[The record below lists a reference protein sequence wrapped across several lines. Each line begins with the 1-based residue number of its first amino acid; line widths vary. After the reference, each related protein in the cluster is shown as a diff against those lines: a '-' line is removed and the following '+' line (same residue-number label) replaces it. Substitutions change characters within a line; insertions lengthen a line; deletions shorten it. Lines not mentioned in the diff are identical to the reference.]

1 MYNPI
6 LPPDPGNRKYWNQE
20 AALRREQIR
29 RGGLTIELIRLLW
42 FLVKGIG
49 WLVILP
55 LRLSFSWWA
64 RRRQRKTQDPLDW
77 LNES

>member
-1 MYNPI
+1 MYTPP
-6 LPPDPGNRKYWNQE
+6 PPDPGNLKYWNQE
-20 AALRREQIR
+20 AQR
-29 RGGLTIELIRLLW
+29 RGELARSGGLIFQLIRLLW

-55 LRLSFSWWA
+55 LRLAFSW
-64 RRRQRKTQDPLDW
+64 RLKRRQKKMRDPLDW

>member
-6 LPPDPGNRKYWNQE
+6 LPPDPGNPKYWNQE
-20 AALRREQIR
+20 AELRRKQIR

-42 FLVKGIG
+42 FLVKGIV

-55 LRLSFSWWA
+55 LRLSLSWWLK
-64 RRRQRKTQDPLDW
+64 RRQKKTRDPLDW
-77 LNES
+77 LNER